1 MTEHLCRRYQT
12 KHAALR
18 YNQLG
23 GKNGIFYS
31 DTMFSSIKSIAGN
44 TMGQIFVNDIGYT
57 HFTPMRLK
65 SEAPN
70 ALLEFNQNV

>member
-1 MTEHLCRRYQT
+1 
-12 KHAALR
+12 
-18 YNQLG
+18 
-23 GKNGIFYS
+23 
-31 DTMFSSIKSIAGN
+31 MFSSIKSIAGN

-70 ALLEFNQNV
+70 ALLEFIQNV